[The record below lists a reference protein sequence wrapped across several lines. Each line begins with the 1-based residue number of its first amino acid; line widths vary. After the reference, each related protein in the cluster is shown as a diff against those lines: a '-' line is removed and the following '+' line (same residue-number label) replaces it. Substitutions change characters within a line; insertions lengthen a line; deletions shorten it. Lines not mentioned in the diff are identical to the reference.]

1 MIGGVK
7 ITEIPLIKAELK
19 NHYKKLRLIRDE
31 RKSYFSLDSSL

>member
-19 NHYKKLRLIRDE
+19 NHYKKLKLIQD
-31 RKSYFSLDSSL
+31 

>member
-19 NHYKKLRLIRDE
+19 NHYKKLRLIKE
-31 RKSYFSLDSSL
+31 